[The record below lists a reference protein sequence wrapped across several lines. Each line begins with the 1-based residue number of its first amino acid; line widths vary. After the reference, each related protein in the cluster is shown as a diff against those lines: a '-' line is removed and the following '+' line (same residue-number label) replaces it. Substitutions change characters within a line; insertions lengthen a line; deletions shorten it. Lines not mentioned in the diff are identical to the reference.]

1 MKTFNLDKFANK
13 RTVVW
18 NGKEHTIT
26 GLTLEA
32 EINGNI
38 SERITNAETA
48 KERLT
53 ALRDFITSASDFTED
68 EINKMNIEVLFALFK
83 IAQGID
89 PDEKEDSGNTG
100 TEGNA
105 SKE

>member
-1 MKTFNLDKFANK
+1 MGMQTFNLDKFATK
-13 RTVVW
+13 RTVIW
-18 NGKEHTIT
+18 NGEERYIT

-38 SERITNAETA
+38 SERITSAETV
-48 KERLT
+48 KDRLT
-53 ALRDFITSASDFTED
+53 ALKEFVISSSDFKAE
-68 EINKMNIEVLFALFK
+68 EIDKMNIEVLFALFK

-89 PDEKEDSGNTG
+89 PEEKG

>member
-1 MKTFNLDKFANK
+1 MKTFSLDKFANK
-13 RTVVW
+13 RTVEF
-18 NGKEHTIT
+18 NDKTYTIK

-38 SERITNAETA
+38 TERISNAETV
-48 KERLT
+48 KERLL
-53 ALRDFITSASDFTED
+53 ALKDFVLSATDFTEED
-68 EINKMNIEVLFALFK
+68 VKLMTLEQLFALFK

-89 PDEKEDSGNTG
+89 PDEKAED
-100 TEGNA
+100 EGNA